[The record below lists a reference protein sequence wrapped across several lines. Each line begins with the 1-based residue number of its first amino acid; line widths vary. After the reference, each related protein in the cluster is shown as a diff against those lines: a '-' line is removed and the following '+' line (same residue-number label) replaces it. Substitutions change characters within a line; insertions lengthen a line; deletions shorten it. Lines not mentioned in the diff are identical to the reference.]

1 MIIVH
6 TDSGLGNQML
16 DYVEYLAIKNS
27 NPDKECLLE
36 DILYY
41 LPDDRP
47 GMFSKWNG
55 YELNKVFGIN
65 VPMLRDKLP
74 SSVWQNMVMRMD
86 ESRFWESGW
95 DYRTPLCEALKS
107 EAGLIIT
114 DPDSGKP
121 VTSAVGVNSNQSA
134 PRKLLTSFF
143 QTRSGY
149 HVKRIIKHAETDRL
163 VMLENAKLNP
173 FREYEDNVLTGHSL
187 AFKYKGFGI
196 ENLDKEIREAFV
208 FPEITDDKNKEALF
222 EIQNSNAVAIHARR
236 SDMLFVNGYCYKYGY
251 FMRAVRFIKNHVD
264 NPVFYFFT
272 DNKSVD
278 WCHDNG
284 DIFGLDFTKDNVRF
298 IDWNK
303 GKDSYRD
310 MQLMAACHHNI
321 FTESS
326 FGFWGA
332 YLNEHKDKI
341 TCAPDPTILA
351 TNDF

>member
-16 DYVEYLAIKNS
+16 DYVEYLAIRSS

-36 DILYY
+36 DILYD

-55 YELNKVFGIN
+55 YELNKVFGIS
-65 VPMLRDKLP
+65 VPMLRDELP
-74 SSVWQNMVMRMD
+74 SSVWHNMVVRMD

-95 DYRTPLCEALKS
+95 DYRTPLCEALRS

-114 DPDSGKP
+114 DPDSGLP
-121 VTSAVGVNSNQSA
+121 ATSAVGVNSNQSA
-134 PRKLLTSFF
+134 PRRLLTSFF
-143 QTRSGY
+143 QTRPGY

-163 VMLENAKLNP
+163 VMRENSKINP
-173 FREYEDNVLTGHSL
+173 FRVYEDNVLTGHSL

-196 ENLDKEIREAFV
+196 EKLDKEIREAFV
-208 FPEITDDKNKEALF
+208 FPEITDNKNNAALL
-222 EIQNSNAVAIHARR
+222 EIQNCNAVAIHARR

-251 FMRAVRFIKNHVD
+251 FKRAVKFIKNHVD
-264 NPVFYFFT
+264 KPVFYFFT
-272 DNKSVD
+272 DGNSVD
-278 WCHDNG
+278 WCRENE
-284 DIFGLDFTKDNVRF
+284 DIFGLDFAKDNVRF
-298 IDWNK
+298 VDWNK
-303 GKDSYRD
+303 GIDSYRD
-310 MQLMAACHHNI
+310 MQLMTACHHNI

-332 YLNEHKDKI
+332 YLNEYADKI